1 MYVGELARLLN
12 RSANAI
18 DDARDARKQSKRAQN
33 LEIALTAS
41 IEAVELL
48 LGSEWFGED
57 MRGALPEGDDIERT
71 RNRVL
76 EDDGLFEAFLDVERK
91 LLLAV
96 GLAPSIVDSAMMRMR
111 LLRQSIIDTHI
122 SSDEAYAHAGQLRE
136 LLQSLRAELG
146 EAFEGLQNSEN
157 HRSVLRKLTGALQSL
172 TGLAVV
178 GVNGAG
184 ALLSLGIGA
193 APAAVSGAF
202 GATMAADGVRRWQDD
217 G

>member
-1 MYVGELARLLN
+1 
-12 RSANAI
+12 
-18 DDARDARKQSKRAQN
+18 
-33 LEIALTAS
+33 
-41 IEAVELL
+41 VELL
-48 LGSEWFGED
+48 LGSEWFGEV
-57 MRGALPEGDDIERT
+57 MPGALPEGGDIERA

-96 GLAPSIVDSAMMRMR
+96 GLAPGIVDPAMMTMR
-111 LLRQSIIDTHI
+111 LLRQSTIDTHI
-122 SSDEAYAHAGQLRE
+122 SSDEAFANAGQRRE

-157 HRSVLRKLTGALQSL
+157 HRSVQRKLTGALESL

-193 APAAVSGAF
+193 APGCCIRRSRGH
-202 GATMAADGVRRWQDD
+202 DGC
-217 G
+217 